1 MNHIEKINELKS
13 VIKKELAPLITN
25 DYVLWGL
32 PYYSNIGD
40 TLIWEGEL
48 EFLKTLPYKC
58 VGTCGWN
65 EYESKALSKDTIIL
79 IQGGGYFGDVWRL
92 AWEYVLNTIE
102 HYPDNRIILLPNTIF
117 YNDVELMRSDAER
130 MAKLKHLTICV
141 RDRKS
146 YKIAKE
152 NFKNEVRLVPDMAFY
167 ISLNY
172 LEKWSLPETEKVL
185 YLKWIDKELGA
196 QDICIKAEHIDVRD
210 WPTMDDEPS
219 IGERVFYKGQ
229 ALYYKTRIKYVR
241 LHAFAEWLERMLAY
255 HVYRKCLTRRGVEF
269 VSQYK
274 EIYTTRLHVMILSV
288 LLGKKACFIDNNYG
302 KLSSFYS
309 TWLDDCDCVGRF
321 DG

>member
-32 PYYSNIGD
+32 PYHSNIGD

-58 VGTCGWN
+58 FGTCGWN
-65 EYESKALSKDTIIL
+65 EYEPKTLSKDTVIL
-79 IQGGGYFGDVWRL
+79 IHGGGYFGDVWRL
-92 AWEYVLNTIE
+92 VWEYVLNTIE

-130 MAKLKHLTICV
+130 MAKLKHLTICA

-172 LEKWSLPETEKVL
+172 LEKWSLPETETVL
-185 YLKWIDKELGA
+185 YLKRIDKELGV

-210 WPTMDDEPS
+210 WPTMDDTPS
-219 IGERVFYKGQ
+219 IGERIFYKGR
-229 ALYYKTRIKYVR
+229 ALYYKTRIKYVG
-241 LHAFAEWLERMLAY
+241 LHALAEWFERILA
-255 HVYRKCLTRRGVEF
+255 RF
-269 VSQYK
+269 QYK
-274 EIYTTRLHVMILSV
+274 VVTI
-288 LLGKKACFIDNNYG
+288 
-302 KLSSFYS
+302 
-309 TWLDDCDCVGRF
+309 
-321 DG
+321 